1 MLHSL
6 CVLSH
11 LHELST
17 DKSTTFSTKVTL
29 HTLVFTYRPCYD
41 AYNKQHAFYSN
52 IHSFFNSNYS
62 CINIKKIRVKKGLL
76 FHQGH
81 ITFIK
86 SNTKCIYSYKR

>member
-41 AYNKQHAFYSN
+41 AYKQHAFYSN

-62 CINIKKIRVKKGLL
+62 CINIKKFRVKKGLL
-76 FHQGH
+76 FYQGH
-81 ITFIK
+81 IAFIK